1 MRSRSV
7 VPIAGAAAV
16 VLALA
21 AAPAVVFASGFQLVE
36 QNASGL
42 GNAYAGQAAAVRDA
56 SAVFYNPAN
65 LTRLPG
71 RQFVLA
77 VSPVGVHTEFENAS
91 STAPYLPGARVT
103 PIPVPLG
110 TSGGDAGGWIPV
122 PNGYLSWE
130 VGSRT
135 WLGLGV
141 NMPFGLRT
149 EWDAEFVGRF
159 KASESEVKTIN
170 FNPTVAFKVTDALSL
185 GAGVNYQRLD
195 ATLSQSVA
203 YGGITLGAAAQTAA
217 ATGNPAV
224 VPGVMA
230 LLGTAGLAREGVS
243 TMQGDSWS
251 WGWNVGASLEIGQAA
266 HLAASYRSA
275 VQHDVEGEVE
285 FADALSLPTSGP
297 LGPLGTILNG
307 RFSGGPVTTS
317 IELPQTV
324 SAAASYEGDKVEVLA
339 DWTWTGWSSIQDLV
353 IQRPD
358 GSTLSTV
365 PLRFED
371 TWRAGLGVNYRLN
384 DGFTLRLGT
393 AYDKSPVQD
402 AYRTPRLPDEDRVWA
417 SAGFQYRFGKTQA
430 IDFGYAHL
438 FVKDATSNLGNQDAS
453 SSPPTGTLLGT
464 YTSRVNILSIQYR
477 RTF

>member
-1 MRSRSV
+1 
-7 VPIAGAAAV
+7 
-16 VLALA
+16 
-21 AAPAVVFASGFQLVE
+21 
-36 QNASGL
+36 L
-42 GNAYAGQAAAVRDA
+42 GQ
-56 SAVFYNPAN
+56 
-65 LTRLPG
+65 
-71 RQFVLA
+71 
-77 VSPVGVHTEFENAS
+77 
-91 STAPYLPGARVT
+91 
-103 PIPVPLG
+103 
-110 TSGGDAGGWIPV
+110 
-122 PNGYLSWE
+122 
-130 VGSRT
+130 
-135 WLGLGV
+135 
-141 NMPFGLRT
+141 
-149 EWDAEFVGRF
+149 
-159 KASESEVKTIN
+159 
-170 FNPTVAFKVTDALSL
+170 
-185 GAGVNYQRLD
+185 
-195 ATLSQSVA
+195 
-203 YGGITLGAAAQTAA
+203 
-217 ATGNPAV
+217 
-224 VPGVMA
+224 
-230 LLGTAGLAREGVS
+230 
-243 TMQGDSWS
+243 
-251 WGWNVGASLEIGQAA
+251 
-266 HLAASYRSA
+266 
-275 VQHDVEGEVE
+275 
-285 FADALSLPTSGP
+285 
-297 LGPLGTILNG
+297 LGTILNG
-307 RFSGGPVTTS
+307 RFSGGPVTTA

-324 SAAASYEGDKVEVLA
+324 SAAASYEGDKVEILA